1 MSGIPDPA
9 VVGAIENVLPTDG
22 DYMIE
27 PPIAMGMD
35 IYDTYVV
42 TNSAG
47 IHAVITFE
55 EARSWGRRNG
65 MWGGAILPNDFANVV
80 VKVAEQKF
88 ADGEVLAP

>member
-1 MSGIPDPA
+1 MSDSPEPA

-47 IHAVITFE
+47 VHAVVTLE
-55 EARSWGRRNG
+55 EARHWGRRNG
-65 MWGGAILPNDFANVV
+65 MWGGEILPDDFSNVV